1 MNPVVSI
8 ITPAYN
14 AARFLRATLD
24 SAISQTFSDWEM
36 LLIDDCSTDST
47 SEIIREYA
55 DRDSR
60 IRPMKTVT
68 NTGIPSEVR
77 NIGIRAAQGRYIAFL
92 DADDIWLPN
101 KLEEQVEC
109 IRRHDCGM
117 VFSDYEK
124 MDEGGV
130 LAGRIVKG
138 PDSVT
143 YHQLLGGNV
152 ILQSS
157 GLFDVEKVGKPEFMD
172 IHHEDFKFWLD
183 VLKRT
188 PCAVNTQKVHV
199 RYRVRFHSLSGN
211 KFRAMLWTWRVY
223 RKAERL
229 SFVSASINFFRYLLY
244 SGHKF
249 MK

>member
-124 MDEGGV
+124 MDEDGM

-143 YHQLLGGNV
+143 YRQLLGGNV

-183 VLKRT
+183 VLKKT
-188 PCAVNTQKVHV
+188 PVGLNTGKLHVH
-199 RYRVRFHSLSGN
+199 YRVRFHSLSGN
-211 KFRAMLWTWRVY
+211 KLRAMLWTWHVY
-223 RKAERL
+223 RDAEAMPL
-229 SFVSASINFFRYLLY
+229 LMSLCFFARYLVYAGIKLL
-244 SGHKF
+244 K
-249 MK
+249 

>member
-1 MNPVVSI
+1 MNPAVSI

-14 AARFLRATLD
+14 AARFLRETLD
-24 SAISQTFSDWEM
+24 SAIGQTFSDWEL

-55 DRDSR
+55 KRDSR
-60 IRPMKTVT
+60 IRPMKTVA

-77 NIGIRAAQGRYIAFL
+77 NIGIRAAKGRYIAFL

-101 KLEEQVEC
+101 KLAEQLEC
-109 IRRHDCGM
+109 IRGHDCGM

-124 MDEGGV
+124 MDESGM

-143 YHQLLGGNV
+143 YRQLLCGNV
-152 ILQSS
+152 VLQSS
-157 GLFDVEKVGKPEFMD
+157 GLFDVEKIGKPEFAAV
-172 IHHEDFKFWLD
+172 HHEDFKFWLD

-188 PCAVNTQKVHV
+188 SKAVNTGKVHV
-199 RYRVRFHSLSGN
+199 HYRVRFRSLSGN
-211 KFRAMLWTWRVY
+211 KLRAMLWTWHVY

-229 SFVSASINFFRYLLY
+229 PILLSLYCFAQYLAYAGL
-244 SGHKF
+244 KF
-249 MK
+249 LK